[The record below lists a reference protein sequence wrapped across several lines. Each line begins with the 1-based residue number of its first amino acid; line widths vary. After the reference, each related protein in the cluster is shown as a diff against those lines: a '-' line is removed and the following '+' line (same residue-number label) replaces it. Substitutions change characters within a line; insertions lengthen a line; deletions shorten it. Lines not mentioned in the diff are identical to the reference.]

1 MVIDTSAVIA
11 VIAKEA
17 EAKEFA
23 DSIRAVKE
31 PRISAASVLEA
42 FLVLTKYK
50 LALHLLNEFVSQSG
64 IEIIPVTAEIA
75 AIAQRACTPYGRGT
89 RANLNFGDLFSYA
102 TAKALDMPLLFKGN
116 DFVHTDVRRL
126 ALRM

>member
-1 MVIDTSAVIA
+1 MVIDSSVLVAV
-11 VIAKEA
+11 VRRESEA
-17 EAKEFA
+17 ELFTAEIIH
-23 DSIRAVKE
+23 DEHSC
-31 PRISAASVLEA
+31 ISAASLVETH
-42 FLVLTKYK
+42 LVLSRNRQ
-50 LALHLLNEFVSQSG
+50 HVLLLSEFVSQSG

-75 AIAQRACTPYGRGT
+75 AIAQRASTPYGRGT

-116 DFVHTDVRRL
+116 DFIHTDVRRP